1 MAPFVSEHFES
12 FVLAFL
18 TQELLAPQ
26 SHFSRASGCS
36 EAGSTTQGLSSTAHA
51 HILGMCSPKNEGRE
65 ICTSVCVS
73 FWSLETALKKTVL
86 SEKLIE
92 TLALRVFLSVFP
104 YVYAYICV
112 HVCVLSHFSHIWLC
126 SPVDCS
132 LPSSSVH
139 GILQARI
146 LEWVATRSSS
156 GSSQPR
162 DRPCVSHISC
172 IGRQV
177 GILVPWPGIEP
188 EPLAVKMQSPYHWTR
203 REFPRVFFS
212 HLQINFLLFRH
223 LDMFKCNLILSVFIF
238 LQCFAL
244 VVLTLIN

>member
-86 SEKLIE
+86 SEKRMLTPSLRRKLGPGSQLRAQKTTPTPTVSWLIPLPWPLPSLYFLN
-92 TLALRVFLSVFP
+92 TSQRLLWKCLTISSSLATGS
-104 YVYAYICV
+104 
-112 HVCVLSHFSHIWLC
+112 W
-126 SPVDCS
+126 
-132 LPSSSVH
+132 PSSSVSPWH
-139 GILQARI
+139 FLFFF
-146 LEWVATRSSS
+146 WYHWSSS
-156 GSSQPR
+156 FSSAFHP
-162 DRPCVSHISC
+162 VSDLNSKFSRCCANPHHALPLSY
-172 IGRQV
+172 
-177 GILVPWPGIEP
+177 PGDHF
-188 EPLAVKMQSPYHWTR
+188 SPHN
-203 REFPRVFFS
+203 PVFWL
-212 HLQINFLLFRH
+212 HLQNLCLQESNF
-223 LDMFKCNLILSVFIF
+223 IPI
-238 LQCFAL
+238 
-244 VVLTLIN
+244 